1 MISIREKIGV
11 RLSAPVVNLNLAGI
25 ANAAVI
31 FTLPVLAGVL
41 IGAKS
46 AIIKKVSMYNNAA
59 GNTQVIIGT
68 GVGLGVFVAL
78 LPALDSFTG
87 LTDIYTENELPEAE
101 AYANITAYPVALA
114 VGTSI
119 DIVIE
124 VLIRG

>member
-1 MISIREKIGV
+1 MTSIREKIGV